1 MSIVSTTLST
11 FDSRRYFDKALSHG
25 IAQGLISPER
35 LQTIQADL
43 AKGIVQIANY
53 FGTAYLRP
61 DIELALIRTVN
72 LISLYLENLSQ
83 GDIQTAA
90 LSLRNNSLLSHS
102 KAGADM
108 LRKLHGMPRETLLV
122 SAMNESAEE
131 QKSYLN
137 QQTAAERISLAKYQ
151 AEINKRSGYQQKI
164 DLGFWLAKKMALAT
178 DTFCDAESLIQSVML
193 ILWVKEAKLKLP
205 NRAEISKLIKSATS
219 TKAAFNVERF
229 KLFFA
234 AAPVAIQQTA
244 QIEMDSFIAN
254 ELAKMKTPQFMPE
267 AYYICDGDISEI
279 SNHDH
284 EIANN
289 WRKLTQQNDDDDSVI
304 STLFLFAATGLPLKP
319 SMLKREAKE
328 VIGTF
333 RTSGFNAESI
343 HHFIENNIPD
353 IYKEELKKFWY
364 NDLKHAASDG
374 LADNDPDR
382 PDFYMERAL
391 KYLQSSCNT
400 TWKGRY

>member
-43 AKGIVQIANY
+43 AKGMVQIANY

-61 DIELALIRTVN
+61 DIELALYRMVN
-72 LISLYLENLSQ
+72 LISLYLESQ
-83 GDIQTAA
+83 GDLHTAA

-108 LRKLHGMPRETLLV
+108 LRKLHSMPRETLLV
-122 SAMNESAEE
+122 QATNKSTEE
-131 QKSYLN
+131 QKSFLN
-137 QQTAAERISLAKYQ
+137 QQTSAETISFANYQ
-151 AEINKRSGYQQKI
+151 AEMKIRSGYQQKI
-164 DLGFWLAKKMALAT
+164 DLGFWLANKMALAT
-178 DTFCDAESLIQSVML
+178 DTFCDAESLIQSIML

-219 TKAAFNVERF
+219 TKAAFNTERF

-234 AAPVAIQQTA
+234 AAPVSIQQTA

-284 EIANN
+284 EIANR

-304 STLFLFAATGLPLKP
+304 STLFLFAAMGLPLKP

-328 VIGTF
+328 VISTF

-343 HHFIENNIPD
+343 HYFIENHIPD
-353 IYKEELKKFWY
+353 IYKDELKKFWF
-364 NDLKHAASDG
+364 NDLKQAASDG

-391 KYLQSSCNT
+391 KYLQSNCNA